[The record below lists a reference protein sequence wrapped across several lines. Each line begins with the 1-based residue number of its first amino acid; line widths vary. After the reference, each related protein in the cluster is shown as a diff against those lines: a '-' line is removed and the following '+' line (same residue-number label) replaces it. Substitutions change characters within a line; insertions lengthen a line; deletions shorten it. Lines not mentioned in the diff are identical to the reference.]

1 MTYLIEIDNNSRSY
15 LERGYEN
22 IKNRSIYI
30 LYRLSAPHMS
40 LSRKV
45 SIKT

>member
-22 IKNRSIYI
+22 IQKAKTHGKD
-30 LYRLSAPHMS
+30 RLFAFIPTSAV
-40 LSRKV
+40 RR
-45 SIKT
+45 